1 MTSRTRAL
9 VALVASAAVLVASG
23 LAWATTRGGVG
34 SDIER
39 VTADVPTADTGLADA
54 RGRQSAGS
62 GPTRPSA
69 ESEQSPLQDIDTSQ
83 VTVVDAT
90 EIVIPD
96 PVEPPQSLSM
106 DSVGVTMAVRDT
118 GVTDDG
124 QMELPDEPTVLG
136 WYRYGSAPGDDQG
149 SAVLAGHVDS
159 IEFGV
164 GPLVQLANVAVGDV
178 MTVAR
183 PDGTPLDYEVT
194 EVQRIPQAVLPT
206 DEIFRE
212 DGPHQLV
219 VITCGGR
226 YLPDAGG
233 YEDNIVVTAQPV
245 DA

>member
-23 LAWATTRGGVG
+23 IAWATSRGGVG
-34 SDIER
+34 TDIER
-39 VTADVPTADTGLADA
+39 VTASDVTSGEDDIDLAAQTAPAPSEAGNDSEPDTTDVPDV
-54 RGRQSAGS
+54 
-62 GPTRPSA
+62 P
-69 ESEQSPLQDIDTSQ
+69 
-83 VTVVDAT
+83 VVDAT

-96 PVEPPQSLSM
+96 PVLPPQSLSM
-106 DSVGVTMAVRDT
+106 DSIGVTMPVLGT

-124 QMELPDEPTVLG
+124 QMELPDDPTVLG

-164 GPLVQLANVAVGDV
+164 GPLNQLANVAVDDV
-178 MTVAR
+178 MTVAG
-183 PDGTPLDYEVT
+183 PDGTPLDYRVT
-194 EVQRIPQAVLPT
+194 DVQRIPQAVLPT
-206 DEIFRE
+206 DDIFRE

>member
-9 VALVASAAVLVASG
+9 IALVASAAVLVASG
-23 LAWATTRGGVG
+23 VAWATSRGGVG
-34 SDIER
+34 TDIER
-39 VTADVPTADTGLADA
+39 VTVSDVTSGEDDIDLAAQTAPDLSEAGNDSEPDTADVPDV
-54 RGRQSAGS
+54 
-62 GPTRPSA
+62 P
-69 ESEQSPLQDIDTSQ
+69 
-83 VTVVDAT
+83 VVDAT

-96 PVEPPQSLSM
+96 PVLPPQSLSM
-106 DSVGVTMAVRDT
+106 DSIGVTMPVLGT

-124 QMELPDEPTVLG
+124 QMELPDDPTVLG

-164 GPLVQLANVAVGDV
+164 GPLNQLANVAVDDV
-178 MTVAR
+178 MTVEGS
-183 PDGTPLDYEVT
+183 DGAPLDYRVT
-194 EVQRIPQAVLPT
+194 DVQRIPQAVLPT
-206 DEIFRE
+206 DDIFRE

>member
-9 VALVASAAVLVASG
+9 IALLASAAVLVASG
-23 LAWATTRGGVG
+23 IAWATSRGGVG
-34 SDIER
+34 ADIER
-39 VTADVPTADTGLADA
+39 VAVSDV
-54 RGRQSAGS
+54 RSS
-62 GPTRPSA
+62 GISRAEPERPDVSA
-69 ESEQSPLQDIDTSQ
+69 EVDDEEEAEASAPGVIDTSKS
-83 VTVVDAT
+83 TRVDAT
-90 EIVIPD
+90 KIVIPE
-96 PVEPPQSLSM
+96 PIEPPQSLSM
-106 DSVGVTMAVRDT
+106 ESIGVTMPVLGT

-124 QMELPDEPTVLG
+124 QMELPDDPTVLG
-136 WYRYGSAPGDDQG
+136 WYRYGSAPGDEQG

-164 GPLVQLANVAVGDV
+164 GPLNRLANVAVGDV
-178 MTVAR
+178 MTVAG
-183 PDGTPLDYEVT
+183 PDGSPLSYQVT
-194 EVQRIPQAVLPT
+194 DVQRIPQAVLPT
-206 DEIFRE
+206 DQIFRE